1 MLFRFMG
8 ASSRSFGFV
17 RPASHRV
24 SFRTNHGWP
33 PPQGCLIPT
42 DDSGG
47 VPTAAWVRSA
57 PTPMQTTDEHD
68 GSSVGKAEDA
78 QTVEERE
85 EQFRT
90 LAENIPG
97 VATYLD
103 RLIADDPGHSI
114 PLYISPQVEQML
126 GYPLSEWLD
135 ESELWLRILH
145 PEDRDRLVAAD
156 ESARKNLQAL
166 SEEYRLLHRDGHVVW
181 VSEKSAVVP
190 DVSTG
195 TLYWQGVM
203 VDITK
208 RKRAEEAM
216 AASELKFRTLF
227 DAAAIGVF
235 TLALDGRIT
244 EANATIEWLGR
255 YEQGDLSGLPLADL
269 VDPDD
274 EEILDELAEL
284 RAGHRDRCR
293 AEHRFRRKDGSFLW
307 CRTVVTLVR
316 GPGLQPLYAMGML
329 EDFSARKLVED
340 ELLHRAVH
348 DALTGLPNRQ
358 LLLDRLAMALART
371 AREPS
376 VGATLVFLDLDDFK
390 DVNDSFGHG
399 AGDELL
405 IQVAERLSAA
415 VRPTDT
421 VARYGGDEFVV
432 IFVGDVSKPGDAR
445 LFAQRLAEDLKEPF
459 TIAGRRVTTTA
470 SLGVA
475 ICADG
480 NARPE
485 DVIREADA
493 AMYRAK
499 LAGRDR
505 IEFSG
510 WLGPSAEPLSRGSSG
525 SRDRSAEEVVVRR

>member
-1 MLFRFMG
+1 
-8 ASSRSFGFV
+8 V
-17 RPASHRV
+17 RPLGPTRMGTMDEPEVPQEGVAHDV
-24 SFRTNHGWP
+24 QP
-33 PPQGCLIPT
+33 PG
-42 DDSGG
+42 
-47 VPTAAWVRSA
+47 A
-57 PTPMQTTDEHD
+57 
-68 GSSVGKAEDA
+68 
-78 QTVEERE
+78 RE

-90 LAENIPG
+90 LTENIPG

-103 RLIADDPGHSI
+103 RVIVDDPGHSI
-114 PLYISPQVEQML
+114 PLYISPQVEQMF

-135 ESELWLRILH
+135 ETELWLRILH
-145 PEDRDRLVAAD
+145 PDDRDRLIEAD
-156 ESARKNLQAL
+156 ERARRDMESM

-181 VSEKSAVVP
+181 VSERSAVVP

-203 VDITK
+203 VDISE

-227 DAAAIGVF
+227 DAASIGVF
-235 TLALDGRIT
+235 TLALDGRIA
-244 EANATIEWLGR
+244 EANTTIEWLGR
-255 YEQGDLSGLPLADL
+255 YDAGELAGLALADL

-284 RAGHRDRCR
+284 RAGHRDRFR

-316 GPGLQPLYAMGML
+316 GPDLRPVYAMGMI
-329 EDFSARKLVED
+329 EDFSDRKLVED

-348 DALTGLPNRQ
+348 DVLTGLPNRQ
-358 LLLDRLAMALART
+358 LLFDRLGIALART
-371 AREPS
+371 GREPG
-376 VGATLVFLDLDDFK
+376 VGVTVVFLDLDDFK
-390 DVNDSFGHG
+390 DVNDSLGHA
-399 AGDELL
+399 AGDDLL
-405 IQVAERLSAA
+405 IQVAHRLSAA

-432 IFVGDVSKPGDAR
+432 VLVGEGTNPDEAR
-445 LFAQRLAEDLKEPF
+445 VVAERLARELKDPF
-459 TIAGRRVTTTA
+459 TVASRRIVTTA

-475 ICADG
+475 LCTDPD
-480 NARPE
+480 ARPE
-485 DVIREADA
+485 DVLREADV

-505 IEFSG
+505 IELAEA
-510 WLGPSAEPLSRGSSG
+510 LGPSNAQLAG
-525 SRDRSAEEVVVRR
+525 

>member
-1 MLFRFMG
+1 
-8 ASSRSFGFV
+8 
-17 RPASHRV
+17 
-24 SFRTNHGWP
+24 
-33 PPQGCLIPT
+33 
-42 DDSGG
+42 
-47 VPTAAWVRSA
+47 
-57 PTPMQTTDEHD
+57 MQTTDEHD

-103 RLIADDPGHSI
+103 RLIADDPSHSI

-255 YEQGDLSGLPLADL
+255 YAEGDLSGLPLADL
-269 VDPDD
+269 VDPDA

-316 GPGLQPLYAMGML
+316 GPDLLPLYAMGML

-348 DALTGLPNRQ
+348 DALTRYVVMPSPESIDAVVLWIAVTHAQPAWAHAPRLVIRGPERRCGKSR
-358 LLLDRLAMALART
+358 LLDVVPGRSGVVLSQWGRVPHPA
-371 AREPS
+371 
-376 VGATLVFLDLDDFK
+376 GLV
-390 DVNDSFGHG
+390 S
-399 AGDELL
+399 
-405 IQVAERLSAA
+405 
-415 VRPTDT
+415 
-421 VARYGGDEFVV
+421 
-432 IFVGDVSKPGDAR
+432 
-445 LFAQRLAEDLKEPF
+445 
-459 TIAGRRVTTTA
+459 
-470 SLGVA
+470 
-475 ICADG
+475 
-480 NARPE
+480 ARPE
-485 DVIREADA
+485 HRCPGEFLLSMPRA
-493 AMYRAK
+493 APARRPS
-499 LAGRDR
+499 GRR
-505 IEFSG
+505 
-510 WLGPSAEPLSRGSSG
+510 RT
-525 SRDRSAEEVVVRR
+525 RSARPRGGPAERPAG

>member
-1 MLFRFMG
+1 M
-8 ASSRSFGFV
+8 
-17 RPASHRV
+17 P
-24 SFRTNHGWP
+24 
-33 PPQGCLIPT
+33 PT

-47 VPTAAWVRSA
+47 VPVAAWVRPA
-57 PTPMQTTDEHD
+57 PTRMQATDEHD
-68 GSSVGKAEDA
+68 GSPAGEAGA
-78 QTVEERE
+78 NRARERE

-103 RLIADDPGHSI
+103 RVIVDDPGHSI

-145 PEDRDRLVAAD
+145 PDDRDRIVAAD
-156 ESARKNLQAL
+156 ENARKHMQAL
-166 SEEYRLLHRDGHVVW
+166 SEEYRLIHRDGHVVW

-195 TLYWQGVM
+195 TVYWQGVM

-208 RKRAEEAM
+208 RKRAEQAM

-255 YEQGDLSGLPLADL
+255 YEEGELSGIPLGDL

-316 GPGLQPLYAMGML
+316 GPDLLPLYAMGML

-348 DALTGLPNRQ
+348 DVLTGLPNRQ

-371 AREPS
+371 DREPG

-390 DVNDSFGHG
+390 DVNDTFGHG

-405 IQVAERLSAA
+405 IQVAGRLSAA

-432 IFVGDVSKPGDAR
+432 IFVGDVSTSGDAQ
-445 LFAQRLAEDLKEPF
+445 LLAQRLADELKEPF
-459 TIAGRRVTTTA
+459 AIGGEHVTTTA

-475 ICADG
+475 ICVDG

-510 WLGPSAEPLSRGSSG
+510 SLGPSAEPLAR
-525 SRDRSAEEVVVRR
+525 

>member
-1 MLFRFMG
+1 
-8 ASSRSFGFV
+8 
-17 RPASHRV
+17 
-24 SFRTNHGWP
+24 
-33 PPQGCLIPT
+33 
-42 DDSGG
+42 
-47 VPTAAWVRSA
+47 
-57 PTPMQTTDEHD
+57 MQTTNEHD
-68 GSSVGKAEDA
+68 GSPTEDEEDA
-78 QTVEERE
+78 ERAEARE

-97 VATYLD
+97 VATFLD
-103 RLIADDPGHSI
+103 RITDDPGHSI
-114 PLYISPQVEQML
+114 PLYISPQVEPML
-126 GYPLSEWLD
+126 GYPLHEWLD

-156 ESARKNLQAL
+156 ENARKHKLTL
-166 SEEYRLLHRDGHVVW
+166 SEEYRLLHREGHVVW
-181 VSEKSAVVP
+181 VSERAAVVP

-203 VDITK
+203 VDITT
-208 RKRAEEAM
+208 RKRAEQAM
-216 AASELKFRTLF
+216 ADSELKFRTLF

-255 YEQGDLSGLPLADL
+255 YDEGALSGVALADL
-269 VDPDD
+269 VEPDD

-316 GPGLQPLYAMGML
+316 GPDLLPLYAMGML
-329 EDFSARKLVED
+329 EDISARKLVED

-348 DALTGLPNRQ
+348 DVLTGLPNRQ
-358 LLLDRLAMALART
+358 LLLDRLTMALART
-371 AREPS
+371 AREPD

-390 DVNDSFGHG
+390 VVNDTFGHG

-421 VARYGGDEFVV
+421 VARYGGRRVRRDLRRRRVEARRRPALRRT
-432 IFVGDVSKPGDAR
+432 VGRTAEGTIHDRGPPSHHDGEPRGRELCRRERPAGGRDPRSRRRDVSSQARRPRPHRALRIAESEPRAARALSRRLPGSPCVGCRRAFHVGSDR
-445 LFAQRLAEDLKEPF
+445 
-459 TIAGRRVTTTA
+459 AGRP
-470 SLGVA
+470 
-475 ICADG
+475 
-480 NARPE
+480 RP
-485 DVIREADA
+485 A
-493 AMYRAK
+493 
-499 LAGRDR
+499 
-505 IEFSG
+505 
-510 WLGPSAEPLSRGSSG
+510 
-525 SRDRSAEEVVVRR
+525 